1 SQSVSTISR
10 CTSLQAASMASSVT
24 GRALVKAG
32 LRSRTSKS
40 SNCSRPASTLPL
52 PAGPHAGSYRPLSC
66 ALETARLPERWIN
79 APFRQRTG
87 AATHCFPE
95 VAARAAPH
103 RPAPGSLHTVL
114 ALRRL
119 EIPIDLQDRPDR
131 RRRRGRPDGRGADRG
146 AIGAGGAAALPRPS
160 PLPGLLRGQTPCSEQ
175 SGSDPSPRTPAGEWA
190 RGLTPTPV
198 TPDNRRILG

>member
-1 SQSVSTISR
+1 
-10 CTSLQAASMASSVT
+10 MASSVT

-52 PAGPHAGSYRPLSC
+52 PAGSLAGSYRPLSC

-79 APFRQRTG
+79 APFRQHTG
-87 AATHCFPE
+87 AAAHCLPE

-103 RPAPGSLHTVL
+103 RPHTGPAPGSLHTVL

-119 EIPIDLQDRPDR
+119 EISIDLPDRPDR
-131 RRRRGRPDGRGADRG
+131 RRRRGRPDRRGADRG

-160 PLPGLLRGQTPCSEQ
+160 PLPGLLRGQTP
-175 SGSDPSPRTPAGEWA
+175 RTGQRSRTTTFVA
-190 RGLTPTPV
+190 RGLTPAL
-198 TPDNRRILG
+198 RS